1 MASIAQDTADFAKL
15 RTNGC
20 IYVDKTASLRELIC
34 DPGRSLYFISRPR
47 RFGKSLMI
55 STLKC
60 IFQGRRDL
68 FKGLAIDSL
77 DYDWADYP
85 ILQFSFAGVKATSL
99 EAFKAEFHVRVKKVL
114 TEAQCAWD
122 DAISPGA
129 NLNQAITDL
138 AKMRGKPVVI
148 LIDEYDAPVGHTL
161 ADIPLA
167 TAIRGELSDF
177 YIQIKECASDVR
189 FLMMTGVT
197 RFTQLS
203 VFSALNNLNDLT
215 MDARYATLLG
225 YTEEE
230 LDANFDE
237 HLRAHA
243 QVMGL
248 AYDDYRAQL
257 RWWYNGYRFAKN
269 NATKV
274 YNPVSIAKTL
284 GPKEPTFAPTWSRTG
299 RSSALI
305 NYLTMHDLD
314 SRDYDNVRGV
324 TESALD
330 VCRLEAL
337 QPVSMLYQGG
347 YLTIKDFRNPY
358 FTLGVPNEEVRIDL
372 NSLLLQYATK
382 DPSDD
387 YRDATCFA
395 LMEADFDTFFARL
408 RALYAHLPYGS
419 TEAKVPEA
427 AYQRILYV
435 LLAAGSTFRV
445 TAEDRQAQGRADL
458 VAESDE
464 RVYIF
469 ELKIKGTAAEAL
481 AQIKDRG
488 YAEPYRAL
496 GKPIHL
502 IGLAFDPA
510 THTLADALV
519 EPLT

>member
-1 MASIAQDTADFAKL
+1 
-15 RTNGC
+15 
-20 IYVDKTASLRELIC
+20 
-34 DPGRSLYFISRPR
+34 
-47 RFGKSLMI
+47 
-55 STLKC
+55 
-60 IFQGRRDL
+60 
-68 FKGLAIDSL
+68 
-77 DYDWADYP
+77 
-85 ILQFSFAGVKATSL
+85 
-99 EAFKAEFHVRVKKVL
+99 
-114 TEAQCAWD
+114 
-122 DAISPGA
+122 
-129 NLNQAITDL
+129 
-138 AKMRGKPVVI
+138 
-148 LIDEYDAPVGHTL
+148 
-161 ADIPLA
+161 
-167 TAIRGELSDF
+167 
-177 YIQIKECASDVR
+177 
-189 FLMMTGVT
+189 
-197 RFTQLS
+197 
-203 VFSALNNLNDLT
+203 

-257 RWWYNGYRFAKN
+257 RWWYNGYRFAKSN
-269 NATKV
+269 MVRV
-274 YNPVSIAKTL
+274 YNPYAIAKTL

-314 SRDYDNVRGV
+314 SRDYDNVR

-347 YLTIKDFRNPY
+347 YLTIKEFRNPY

-372 NSLLLQYATK
+372 NSLFLQYATK
-382 DPSDD
+382 QADDD

-395 LMEADFDTFFARL
+395 LMEADFDTFFVRL

-488 YAEPYRAL
+488 YAEPYRAT

-502 IGLAFDPA
+502 IGLAFDRHPLPLRRPRRGPWL
-510 THTLADALV
+510 TLAWHPCDKNAA
-519 EPLT
+519 EPIAFRGVSFGVPYPLLRGRGRRVLRG